1 MKLTIYR
8 LMYRITNNRKRIIRY
23 IDEMDKQIR
32 EEIKEF
38 RDEYRG

>member
-8 LMYRITNNRKRIIRY
+8 LMYRVTNNRKWIIRY

-32 EEIKEF
+32 EDIEKF
-38 RDEYRG
+38 RKNK

>member
-8 LMYRITNNRKRIIRY
+8 LMYRVTNNREWIIRY

-32 EEIKEF
+32 EDIEKF
-38 RDEYRG
+38 RKNK

>member
-8 LMYRITNNRKRIIRY
+8 LMYHLTNNRKWIIRY

-32 EEIKEF
+32 EDIEKF
-38 RDEYRG
+38 RKNK

>member
-8 LMYRITNNRKRIIRY
+8 LMYRITNDRKWIIRY

-32 EEIKEF
+32 EDIEKF
-38 RDEYRG
+38 RKNK